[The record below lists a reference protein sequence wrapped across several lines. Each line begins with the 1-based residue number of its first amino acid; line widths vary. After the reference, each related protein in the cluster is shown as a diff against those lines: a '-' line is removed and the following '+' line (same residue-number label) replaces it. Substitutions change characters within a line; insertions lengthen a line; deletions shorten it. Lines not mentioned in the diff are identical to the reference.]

1 MADRWPRVGV
11 LIALVLPLN
20 ACIMIPGPGEV
31 RGLSGSDRVQVSPVP
46 VALALRAQV
55 FEDGIH
61 DRAEQYGEEYLHR
74 RVLRSTL
81 EGAGILGKAA
91 PEPSADSL
99 NLLVEVEEDRTG
111 PRGLRVL
118 STVTLRV
125 IPNWSTIHYRVRAR
139 GSYRGR
145 PIPPFE
151 YENKATRLENLLLFP
166 VAPFVAPQSARARVR
181 GEAMRALADHLAR
194 ALAGDAPPR
203 PSGGGP

>member
-1 MADRWPRVGV
+1 MASRWPRVGV

-20 ACIMIPGPGEV
+20 ACIMIPGSGET
-31 RGLSGSDRVQVSPVP
+31 RGLSGSDRVRVSPVP

-61 DRAEQYGEEYLHR
+61 ARGEEYGEEYLHR
-74 RVLRSTL
+74 RVLHANL
-81 EGAGILGKAA
+81 LGAGILGKAA

-118 STVTLRV
+118 STVTLRL
-125 IPNWSTIHYRVRAR
+125 IPNWTTIHYRVRAR

-145 PIPPFE
+145 PIPSFE
-151 YENKATRLENLLLFP
+151 YENTASRIENLLLFP
-166 VAPFVAPQSARARVR
+166 AAPFVAPQSARAHMR
-181 GEAMRALADHLAR
+181 GEAMRALAVHLTR
-194 ALAGDAPPR
+194 TLAGDAPTEPG
-203 PSGGGP
+203 GGGP